1 MSKQIIIEKNVL
13 FTQLA
18 VVSEGEMIAFY
29 VETSLKSDRQNSI
42 IIGQVEQVVKNL
54 KAVFIDY
61 GDEKNGLLH
70 MKQIP
75 ECYQNKLKQGSRLP
89 VQVTKQNTGEKGH
102 KLTAKVNLMGRF
114 LVCLP
119 FEPGISIS
127 RKIRDPEKRNQLKEI
142 IENMSKGQYGFVVR
156 TNAQNAT
163 PLQIERDAIEL
174 IQQADAFMKVKDCL
188 SKGSILYEEPPLFIQ
203 IVREAF
209 LEDNRDIEIISNQQE
224 VLEFIQCDLGE
235 VSKERN
241 LTFKLCNEQEGI
253 FAIYD
258 IEKEKSQL
266 LNRKI
271 WLKNGG
277 NLVID
282 YTEAM
287 TVVDVNSAKAIVT
300 KNPQKAVLELN
311 LLAIKETILQI
322 LRRNLS
328 GMILVDLVEM
338 PLVSDKQKVYEY
350 AKELLVKYQ
359 DKRTKVYPLT
369 ELGLLQFSRSKKYT
383 GIPEQLLEG
392 CSHCCV
398 PYGHKNFNYYMTELE
413 KKVKEIRER
422 TEHKVL
428 FVEAE
433 EGFIEFLNKNNCI
446 DKLENYYM
454 IKIHLKKSIQSS
466 KNMFLCQ
473 FYQR

>member
-1 MSKQIIIEKNVL
+1 MSKQIIIDKNVL
-13 FTQLA
+13 FTQIA
-18 VVSEGEMIAFY
+18 IVCEDEMIACY
-29 VETSLKSDRQNSI
+29 LETSLKSDKQNSI
-42 IIGQVEQVVKNL
+42 IVGQVEQVVKNL

-70 MKQIP
+70 MKHIP
-75 ECYQNKLKQGSRLP
+75 ECYQNKLKQGNRLP

-102 KLTAKVNLMGRF
+102 KLTSKVNLMGRF

-119 FEPGISIS
+119 FETEISIS
-127 RKIRDPEKRNQLKEI
+127 RKIRDLEKRKQLKES
-142 IENMSKGQYGFVVR
+142 IENMSRGKYGFVVR

-163 PLQIERDAIEL
+163 PLQIERDALEL
-174 IQQADAFMKVKDCL
+174 IEQADGFMKAKDCL
-188 SKGSILYEEPPLFIQ
+188 SKGSILYEEPPLFVQ
-203 IVREAF
+203 LAREAF
-209 LEDNRDIEIISNQQE
+209 LENNQEIEIISNQQE
-224 VLEFIQCDLGE
+224 VLEFIRCDLVE
-235 VSKERN
+235 TSNECN
-241 LTFKLCNEQEGI
+241 LTFKLCNEPEGI

-287 TVVDVNSAKAIVT
+287 TVVDVNSAKAVVT

-311 LLAIKETILQI
+311 LLAVKETILQI

-338 PLVSDKQKVYEY
+338 PFAPDKQKVYEY
-350 AKELLVKYQ
+350 AKELLIKYQ

-383 GIPEQLLEG
+383 SIPEQLIG
-392 CSHCCV
+392 SCPHCNL
-398 PYGHKNFNYYMTELE
+398 PFGNKNFNYYMAELE
-413 KKVKEIRER
+413 KKIKEIKER
-422 TEHKVL
+422 TEHKVI

-433 EGFIEFLNKNNCI
+433 EEFIDFLSKNDCI

-454 IKIHLKKSIQSS
+454 IKIHLKKSTGSL
-466 KNMFLCQ
+466 KKMFLCQ

>member
-13 FTQLA
+13 FTQIA
-18 VVSEGEMIAFY
+18 VVHEDEMIAFY
-29 VETSLKSDRQNSI
+29 LETSLESDKQNKI

-75 ECYQNKLKQGSRLP
+75 ECYQDKLKQGSRLP

-102 KLTAKVNLMGRF
+102 KLTAKVNLMGCF

-119 FEPGISIS
+119 FEAEINIS
-127 RKIRDPEKRNQLKEI
+127 RKIRDPEKRKLLKES
-142 IENMSKGQYGFVVR
+142 IENYSKGKYGFVVR

-163 PLQIERDAIEL
+163 PLQIERDVLKLIE
-174 IQQADAFMKVKDCL
+174 QADEFMKAKDCL
-188 SKGSILYEEPPLFIQ
+188 SKGSILYEEPPLFVQ
-203 IVREAF
+203 LVRETF
-209 LEDNRDIEIISNQQE
+209 LEDNKDVEIISNQQE
-224 VLEFIQCDLGE
+224 VLELIRGDLVEGSNE
-235 VSKERN
+235 YN
-241 LTFKLCNEQEGI
+241 LTFKLCNEPEGI

-258 IEKEKSQL
+258 IEKKKSQL

-287 TVVDVNSAKAIVT
+287 TVVDVNSAKAVVT

-311 LLAIKETILQI
+311 LLAVKETILQI

-328 GMILVDLVEM
+328 GMIVVDLVEM
-338 PLVSDKQKVYEY
+338 PFASDKQKVYEY
-350 AKELLVKYQ
+350 AKELLIKYQ
-359 DKRTKVYPLT
+359 DNRTKVYPLT

-383 GIPEQLLEG
+383 SISEQLIES
-392 CSHCCV
+392 CSHCHL
-398 PYGHKNFNYYMTELE
+398 PFGIKNFNYYMAELE
-413 KKVKEIRER
+413 KKVKEIKER
-422 TEHKVL
+422 TEHKVI

-433 EGFIEFLNKNNCI
+433 EEFLNFLVRNDCI

-454 IKIHLKKSIQSS
+454 IKIHLNKSGGST